1 MYATFTQHTF
11 AILIGNII
19 PQALA
24 SLFVLAR
31 LACKTCFD
39 RGNTWGLDDTAICFA
54 WATSLSL
61 TTMSCLQTRYG
72 AGQHVW
78 NVPLSSLKPGLQ
90 LAYGTLLVYNL
101 ALSLTKISVCLF
113 YLRVF
118 GSSSSSASRT
128 NRLLCIA
135 CIGFV
140 VAYTIPLEVVS
151 IVQCRPP
158 DAVWNTAP
166 GESAQCIDTIPAFY
180 TSAACNMAVDLWLI
194 AYAVPRVLPLP
205 LPRRQKVVLLFFV
218 SLGWMVIVASV
229 VRVVRISTILH
240 EEDKTWVSYD
250 SSIWSARH
258 SFVFI
263 DSNVKAKTSR
273 E

>member
-1 MYATFTQHTF
+1 
-11 AILIGNII
+11 
-19 PQALA
+19 
-24 SLFVLAR
+24 
-31 LACKTCFD
+31 
-39 RGNTWGLDDTAICFA
+39 
-54 WATSLSL
+54 
-61 TTMSCLQTRYG
+61 MSCLQTRYG

-218 SLGWMVIVASV
+218 SLGWMYV
-229 VRVVRISTILH
+229 V
-240 EEDKTWVSYD
+240 
-250 SSIWSARH
+250 WSNGFFFWTELTCLQGH
-258 SFVFI
+258 CC
-263 DSNVKAKTSR
+263 
-273 E
+273 